1 MNGGPASPAARR
13 SATPEPAPRTR
24 PAVVVAAPVRQ
35 LPPARVV
42 GAEPAAV
49 PTTRDRL
56 EASFGTAVPAVVTAP
71 DAPLSTRARIA
82 NRARAEER
90 ESLVAAEP
98 ASVID
103 AAPVV
108 DLAEERERRRP
119 ATVTEPPRADG
130 PMAPVIVLAPPPGPP
145 ARAPPPAAP
154 RADDAPPR
162 ADPVAGDDLARAP
175 PEAAAPPQAGAAPLG
190 TATATLPEA
199 AIAETAQPEAPAP
212 DTGTAAPDTATA
224 AEQAAAQTAPTP
236 QAGGSRSPADDPAF
250 QAMRARADASAGR
263 AKDHQPATEGAA
275 TAQAASEPDVQK
287 DVGSQAAGDQVGV
300 MGDQEPGKFDPVAF
314 KLAVKA
320 AVVGMA
326 PPKTLEEAD
335 EFEES
340 GKAAGATAAIH
351 GLVSSGKGDSERAI
365 KTATETEPDPS
376 GKTPKAVVKPMVNDA
391 PGPPLPGVDAAA
403 ALPGLR
409 PEADTD
415 LSGGPLAIARNLAE
429 AKVTE
434 EQLAEGNEPAFDAA
448 LGATQEVRDH
458 AATAPAGYREQ
469 EAVVLADGRTGAQQV
484 AGAQLESM
492 HGARGRA
499 LGGVLGTKDLTTGA
513 DRQLYDDAH
522 QKILDIHTQTQADVT
537 KLLGLLDSSVET
549 LFTDGE
555 KAARKTF
562 EDDVAR
568 DMEAYKDDRYSGLR
582 GKARWLKDR
591 FFDLPKEVNK
601 FYEAGRQR
609 YLDAMDRV
617 IETIAFTV
625 GLLLGAAHLRIEIG
639 RAEVDACVT
648 GLPDSVKQLAKDTAD
663 DLDHQFDDLA
673 GDVDAKRDELV
684 DTVARLYVDS
694 RDELDSRIKELQ
706 EANKG
711 LVSKAIDAVIG
722 VLKTI
727 YELGKLLL
735 RVLLKAASAIGDIL
749 AHPIRFL
756 GYLVDGVKGGLDR
769 FVGRIGVHLENAM
782 LELLFGHLGKAN
794 ISMPKQLDFAG
805 ILDLVLQVLGLRYED
820 IRERVVHQFGEEAV
834 AGMEGAVDV
843 FSKLHKEGLAGLWEW
858 IREKLSDLEDLV
870 IGKIKEYIV
879 ERVIRA
885 GIGYIIALLNPAA
898 AFIKACQGIYQIVM
912 FVIERARE
920 IATFV
925 DSVLDSIGA
934 IAQGNIGVAVTKVE
948 SALAGG
954 LALAIGFLA
963 RLANLGGLADKMH
976 SIIAAVRKPITRQV
990 DRIVFGAATVYRKTI
1005 GRALAFGKA
1014 KVNAG
1019 REWAKG
1025 KVDAGKALARRKAE
1039 AVKLRLS
1046 PRQLA
1051 TAPPAEHP
1059 QPAADEDLAQPIHVA
1074 EDSIEVAPEDRHV
1087 VFAQLGAGG
1096 QIDIGISS
1104 TPQLVTAL
1112 VAHLESRIEGL
1123 PVAAPARPPKG
1134 GKKTDQPRSQAQAAA
1149 QRIGKLVGKLDLD
1162 FEHDF
1167 DARRA
1172 LHRSMSFAGF
1182 ARVYQPAPGLTSRLA
1197 KLGDSVQVLLRMFYA
1212 YDKPKFARGEDE
1224 PARGQKLSGRVWAAP
1239 DEKGKVLPDA
1249 GRRGLDPLRPGARVL
1264 APDPHLVASTHG
1276 AVNVPGAERA
1286 RGVLDEEKQTKKEK
1300 ERKKGIKK
1308 PDVVVRSWAIGGTPD
1323 HGSNA
1328 SHTETHFYHWLVA
1341 QGEDFHG
1348 RVTAIELRSGL
1359 SPCGSCTVLL
1369 EGIARLVRNRPP
1381 GSSAPTL
1388 IVFWDNVY
1396 GNDDGDV
1403 GPAAATF
1410 QRHVNQLGHAG
1421 WIVHGPTPGA

>member
-1 MNGGPASPAARR
+1 MAPMNGGPASPAARR
-13 SATPEPAPRTR
+13 SATADPAPRPR
-24 PAVVVAAPVRQ
+24 PAVVIRAPGRQ
-35 LPPARVV
+35 PPPARVA
-42 GAEPAAV
+42 GAEPALV

-56 EASFGTAVPAVVTAP
+56 EGSFGTAVPAVVTAL
-71 DAPLSTRARIA
+71 DAPLSTRARIV

-90 ESLVAAEP
+90 APLAAAVAE
-98 ASVID
+98 

-119 ATVTEPPRADG
+119 LAVAEPPRADA
-130 PMAPVIVLAPPPGPP
+130 PMAPVVVLAPPPGPP

-154 RADDAPPR
+154 RAIDAPPP
-162 ADPVAGDDLARAP
+162 ADPVAGDVLARAP
-175 PEAAAPPQAGAAPLG
+175 PDAAAAPQAGAA
-190 TATATLPEA
+190 AEPEA
-199 AIAETAQPEAPAP
+199 TTAEPAQPEAPAA
-212 DTGTAAPDTATA
+212 DAGTAAAATA
-224 AEQAAAQTAPTP
+224 EPAAAQTAPPP
-236 QAGGSRSPADDPAF
+236 QARALGSPEEDPAF
-250 QAMRARADASAGR
+250 QAMKARAGASAGR
-263 AKDHQPATEGAA
+263 AKDHQPAAEGAA

-300 MGDQEPGKFDPVAF
+300 MGEQEPGKFDPVAF

-340 GKAAGATAAIH
+340 GKAAGATEAIH
-351 GLVSSGKGDSERAI
+351 GLVSSGKRDSERAI
-365 KTATETEPDPS
+365 KTATETVPDPA

-391 PGPPLPGVDAAA
+391 PGPPLPGVDAEA

-409 PEADTD
+409 PQSDTD
-415 LSGGPLAIARNLAE
+415 LSGGPLAIARKLAE

-434 EQLAEGNEPAFDAA
+434 EQLAEGNEPAFDTA

-469 EAVVLADGRTGAQQV
+469 EAVVLDTGRAGAQQV
-484 AGAQLESM
+484 AAAQLESM

-499 LGGVLGTKDLTTGA
+499 LGGVLGSKELTTDA
-513 DRQLYDDAH
+513 NRQLYDDAH
-522 QKILDIHTQTQADVT
+522 QKILGIHTQTQADVT
-537 KLLGLLDSSVET
+537 KLLGLLDTTVET
-549 LFTDGE
+549 IFTDGE

-568 DMEAYKDDRYSGLR
+568 DMEAYKDRRYSGLR

-601 FYEAGRQR
+601 FYEAGRKN

-625 GLLLGAAHLRIEIG
+625 GMLLGAAHLRIEIG
-639 RAEVDACVT
+639 RAEVDAYVT
-648 GLPDSVKQLAKDTAD
+648 GLPDSVKQQAKETAD

-694 RDELDSRIKELQ
+694 RDELDSRINELQ

-756 GYLVDGVKGGLDR
+756 GSLVDGVKGGLDR
-769 FVGRIGVHLENAM
+769 FVSRIGVHLENAM

-794 ISMPKQLDFAG
+794 ITMPKQLDFAG

-834 AGMEGAVDV
+834 AGMEDTVDV
-843 FSKLHKEGLAGLWEW
+843 FSKLHKEGLAGVWEW

-912 FVIERARE
+912 FVVERAQQ

-934 IAQGNIGVAVTKVE
+934 IAQGNIGVAVAKVE
-948 SALAGG
+948 SALATG

-976 SIIAAVRKPITRQV
+976 SIIASVRKPITRLV
-990 DRIVFGAATVYRKTI
+990 DRIVFGAATVYRRTI
-1005 GRALAFGKA
+1005 GRAVAFGRS
-1014 KVNAG
+1014 KVDAG

-1025 KVDAGKALARRKAE
+1025 KVDAGRALALRKAE

-1046 PRQLA
+1046 PRQLD
-1051 TAPPAEHP
+1051 TTPPPAA
-1059 QPAADEDLAQPIHVA
+1059 QPAAEEDLAQPIHVA
-1074 EDSIEVAPEDRHV
+1074 EDGIEVAPGDRHT
-1087 VFAQLGAGG
+1087 VFAQLGTGG
-1096 QIDIGISS
+1096 QIDIGVSS
-1104 TPQLVTAL
+1104 APQLVTDL
-1112 VAHLESRIEGL
+1112 VAHLEPRIAEL

-1134 GKKTDQPRSQAQAAA
+1134 GKKNDQPRSQAEAAA
-1149 QRIGKLVGKLDLD
+1149 QRIGKLAGKLDLD

-1212 YDKPKFARGEDE
+1212 YDKPKFTRAEDE
-1224 PARGQKLSGRVWAAP
+1224 PARGQKLTGRVWAGP
-1239 DEKGKVLPDA
+1239 DQHGKVLPES
-1249 GRRGLDPLRPGARVL
+1249 GRRGLDPLRPGGRVL
-1264 APDPHLVASTHG
+1264 APDPHLVASTQG

-1286 RGVLDEEKQTKKEK
+1286 RGVLDKEEPTEEQKK
-1300 ERKKGIKK
+1300 RGVKKS
-1308 PDVVVRSWAIGGTPD
+1308 DVVVRSWAIGGTPD

-1359 SPCGSCTVLL
+1359 SPCGSCTELL
-1369 EGIARLVRNRPP
+1369 EGIARLVRKRPP
-1381 GSSAPTL
+1381 GARAPSL

-1396 GNDDGDV
+1396 GNEDGDS

-1410 QRHVNQLGHAG
+1410 QRHVNQLGRAG